1 MIPYS
6 RLFLFRKSICEV
18 QIIRTSPFRTF
29 FLDNSFLQNNSVQ
42 TLLVCFG
49 LDFSFSEISII
60 LISIISCKEVV
71 VEEVKNNLSS
81 KTINYS
87 EISLESIYKIKLYS
101 NIDGWINY
109 IELNEYVNQLNLNDY
124 SSLIDNKQYL
134 IRFFNGIK
142 NTIPTDINKPEIKSR
157 LTVIETDFLRFES
170 MLSSYES
177 NEEEKVKMVKKI
189 NNSFSN
195 LNFQID
201 KLTEKQEITPE

>member
-1 MIPYS
+1 MENQKLLK
-6 RLFLFRKSICEV
+6 RLIK
-18 QIIRTSPFRTF
+18 
-29 FLDNSFLQNNSVQ
+29 
-42 TLLVCFG
+42 
-49 LDFSFSEISII
+49 ISII

-71 VEEVKNNLSS
+71 VEEVKSNLSS

-87 EISLESIYKIKLYS
+87 EINLESVYEIKLYS
-101 NIDGWINY
+101 NINEWINY
-109 IELNEYVNQLNLNDY
+109 GELDEYVNELNLNDY
-124 SSLIDNKQYL
+124 SSLIDNKKYL

-170 MLSSYES
+170 MLSNYES
-177 NEEEKVKMVKKI
+177 NEEAKIKMVKKI

>member
-1 MIPYS
+1 MENQKLLK
-6 RLFLFRKSICEV
+6 RLIK
-18 QIIRTSPFRTF
+18 
-29 FLDNSFLQNNSVQ
+29 
-42 TLLVCFG
+42 
-49 LDFSFSEISII
+49 ISII

-71 VEEVKNNLSS
+71 VEEIKNNLIS

-87 EISLESIYKIKLYS
+87 EINLESIYKIKLYS
-101 NIDGWINY
+101 NIDEWINY
-109 IELNEYVNQLNLNDY
+109 MELNEYVNQLNLNDY
-124 SSLIDNKQYL
+124 SSLIDNKKYL

-142 NTIPTDINKPEIKSR
+142 NTIPIEINKPEIKSR

-177 NEEEKVKMVKKI
+177 NEDEKGKMVKKI

-201 KLTEKQEITPE
+201 KLTEKQVITPE

>member
-1 MIPYS
+1 MENQ
-6 RLFLFRKSICEV
+6 K
-18 QIIRTSPFRTF
+18 
-29 FLDNSFLQNNSVQ
+29 
-42 TLLVCFG
+42 LLRG
-49 LDFSFSEISII
+49 LIKISII
-60 LISIISCKEVV
+60 LISIFSCKEVV

-87 EISLESIYKIKLYS
+87 EINLESVYEIKLYS
-101 NIDGWINY
+101 NIDEWINY
-109 IELNEYVNQLNLNDY
+109 VELNDYINQLNLNDY
-124 SSLIDNKQYL
+124 STLIDNKQYL

-142 NTIPTDINKPEIKSR
+142 NTIPTEINKPEIKSR

-170 MLSSYES
+170 MLSNYES
-177 NEEEKVKMVKKI
+177 NEEAKIKMVKKI

>member
-1 MIPYS
+1 MENQKLLK
-6 RLFLFRKSICEV
+6 RLIK
-18 QIIRTSPFRTF
+18 
-29 FLDNSFLQNNSVQ
+29 
-42 TLLVCFG
+42 
-49 LDFSFSEISII
+49 ISII

-71 VEEVKNNLSS
+71 VEEMKNNLIS

-87 EISLESIYKIKLYS
+87 EINLESIYKIKLYS

-142 NTIPTDINKPEIKSR
+142 NTIPIEINKPEIKSR

-170 MLSSYES
+170 MLSNYES

-201 KLTEKQEITPE
+201 KLTEKQEITPGQ